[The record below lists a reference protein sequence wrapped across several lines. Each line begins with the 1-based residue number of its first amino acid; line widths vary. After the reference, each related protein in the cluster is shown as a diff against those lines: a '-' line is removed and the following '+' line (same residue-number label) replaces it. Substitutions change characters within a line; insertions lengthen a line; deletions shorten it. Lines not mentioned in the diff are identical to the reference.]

1 MKSSSFLKRMDT
13 SEMEARFSNEHA
25 IKYEELKDFSIS
37 YDEIRPFLY
46 RLPPREIDLIELYY
60 TEHKNQKDI
69 AKIFGV
75 TQGAISSRLTRAK
88 KRLKFLRN
96 LPKITDDEIDGQLG
110 PFFEPLELE
119 IIKYMMK
126 TTCQSKTAQLINE
139 KFSFTEEKK
148 KMTQVKVRHRF
159 EKCLIK
165 IKSEMEEKTDLKKF
179 HTLLSIIKNNL
190 YLLHEVKLPHFDRG
204 NCALFSLYV

>member
-1 MKSSSFLKRMDT
+1 MKSGSFLKRMDYT
-13 SEMEARFSNEHA
+13 EMEARFSNEHA
-25 IKYEELKDFSIS
+25 IKYDEFKDFSIA

-60 TEHKNQKDI
+60 NERKNQKDI

-88 KRLKFLRN
+88 KRLRFLRN

-110 PFFEPLELE
+110 VFFEPLELE

-139 KFSFTEEKK
+139 KFNFTDGKK

-165 IKSEMEEKTDLKKF
+165 IEAEMKIKAELKKF
-179 HTLLSIIKNNL
+179 YTLLSIIKNNL

-204 NCALFSLYV
+204 AHALFSLYV

>member
-1 MKSSSFLKRMDT
+1 MKSGSFLKRMDHT
-13 SEMEARFSNEHA
+13 EMEARFFNENA
-25 IKYEELKDFSIS
+25 IKYDELKDSS
-37 YDEIRPFLY
+37 VTYDEIRPFLY

-60 TEHKNQKDI
+60 NERKNQKDI

-88 KRLKFLRN
+88 KRLRFLRD
-96 LPKITDDEIDGQLG
+96 LPKITDDEIDEQLG
-110 PFFEPLELE
+110 VLFEPLELE
-119 IIKYMMK
+119 IIKSMMK

-139 KFSFTEEKK
+139 KFSFTDGKK

-165 IKSEMEEKTDLKKF
+165 IGVEMKIRIELKKF
-179 HTLLSIIKNNL
+179 HALLSIIKNNL
-190 YLLHEVKLPHFDRG
+190 YLLHEVRLPHFDRG
-204 NCALFSLYV
+204 SFAVFSMTV

>member
-96 LPKITDDEIDGQLG
+96 LPKITDDEIDVELG
-110 PFFEPLELE
+110 PFFETLELE

-165 IKSEMEEKTDLKKF
+165 IKSEMEDKTELKKF

-190 YLLHEVKLPHFDRG
+190 YLLHEVRLPHFDRG
-204 NCALFSLYV
+204 DRVLFSIYV